1 MTSTYC
7 SECEDVFPVSE
18 FAWADTRERI
28 SDYYAHYQ
36 KQASGLQQFL
46 ASRSGMFTL
55 AGIMLVAGLSLTLV
69 VGVVLGLAAGIGGA
83 IVAIVLHV
91 MVIGPMILRQV
102 LGTSD
107 PRQLE

>member
-1 MTSTYC
+1 
-7 SECEDVFPVSE
+7 
-18 FAWADTRERI
+18 
-28 SDYYAHYQ
+28 
-36 KQASGLQQFL
+36 
-46 ASRSGMFTL
+46 
-55 AGIMLVAGLSLTLV
+55 MLVAGLSLTLV

>member
-1 MTSTYC
+1 M
-7 SECEDVFPVSE
+7 
-18 FAWADTRERI
+18 
-28 SDYYAHYQ
+28 
-36 KQASGLQQFL
+36 SGVMFL
-46 ASRSGMFTL
+46 S
-55 AGIMLVAGLSLTLV
+55 GLSLTLA
-69 VGVVLGLAAGIGGA
+69 VGVVLGLVAGIAGA